1 MLRNTEVVIQALE
14 KIIKDIEST
23 KIVDFSIEKR
33 RKLSTNFF
41 DLLSPEQVSVD
52 EIIIVVTYPSD
63 IVED

>member
-1 MLRNTEVVIQALE
+1 MLRNTEAVIQALE